1 MKKVNNVNEFNEV
14 INSDNLTVVKFSADW
29 CGPCRT
35 LAGIMDDV
43 TPDYQNVNFIEIDV
57 EDDGMDEIVSNYSIR
72 NIPVLAFIKNGKLL
86 NKNVGLVDKVK
97 ITELINNNL

>member
-57 EDDGMDEIVSNYSIR
+57 EGDGMDEIVSNYSIR
-72 NIPVLAFIKNGKLL
+72 NIPVLALIKNGKLL

>member
-35 LAGIMDDV
+35 LAEIMDDV

-57 EDDGMDEIVSNYSIR
+57 EGDGMDEIVSNYSIR

>member
-57 EDDGMDEIVSNYSIR
+57 EGDGMDEIVSNYSIR

-86 NKNVGLVDKVK
+86 HKNVGLVDKVK

>member
-43 TPDYQNVNFIEIDV
+43 TLDYQNVNFIEIDV
-57 EDDGMDEIVSNYSIR
+57 EGDGMDEIVSNYSIR

>member
-14 INSDNLTVVKFSADW
+14 INSDNLTVVKFSANW
-29 CGPCRT
+29 CGPCCT

-57 EDDGMDEIVSNYSIR
+57 EGDGMDEIVSNYSIR

>member
-43 TPDYQNVNFIEIDV
+43 TSDYQNVNFIEIDV
-57 EDDGMDEIVSNYSIR
+57 EGDGMDEIVSNYSIR
-72 NIPVLAFIKNGKLL
+72 NIPVLALIKNGKLL

>member
-29 CGPCRT
+29 CGPCHT

-57 EDDGMDEIVSNYSIR
+57 EGDGMDEIVSNYSIR

>member
-57 EDDGMDEIVSNYSIR
+57 EGDGMDEIVSNYSIR
-72 NIPVLAFIKNGKLL
+72 NIPVLVFIKNGKLL

>member
-57 EDDGMDEIVSNYSIR
+57 EADGMDEIVSNYSIR